1 MMADDRG
8 DGEYGAGSE
17 EGEEGEDG
25 EDGAESEDDE
35 VREVDKADEA
45 GEDDEVGGVW
55 DADLPEAAVV
65 SCPHCGA
72 EVDLLIDA
80 GGGPI
85 QEYVEDCEVC
95 CRPWLVRVVLKGDG
109 RADVDVRTLD
119 Q

>member
-1 MMADDRG
+1 MMADDG
-8 DGEYGAGSE
+8 EDGEYDADDADDADDAEGEDGVGGE
-17 EGEEGEDG
+17 EGEEGEEG
-25 EDGAESEDDE
+25 
-35 VREVDKADEA
+35 
-45 GEDDEVGGVW
+45 EVGEVW
-55 DADLPEAAVV
+55 DADLAEAAVV
-65 SCPHCGA
+65 SCPYCGA

-95 CRPWLVRVVLKGDG
+95 CRPWLVRVALRGDG

>member
-1 MMADDRG
+1 MMADDG
-8 DGEYGAGSE
+8 EDGEYDADDADDAEGEDGVGGE
-17 EGEEGEDG
+17 EGEEGEEDEEG
-25 EDGAESEDDE
+25 EEG
-35 VREVDKADEA
+35 
-45 GEDDEVGGVW
+45 EVGEVW
-55 DADLPEAAVV
+55 DADLAEAAVV
-65 SCPHCGA
+65 SCPYCGA

-95 CRPWLVRVVLKGDG
+95 CRPWLVRVALRGDG